1 MKVFS
6 RSFCCTLAVIFCFL
20 SSARAQEYFDGK
32 LIIKYKTEAE
42 LSIIRSQQQ
51 VDPQVQVQQAL
62 QEAGATRVDPVLSFS
77 RVVSMQIQQS
87 PRMREAANNLD
98 RIFEISYTGTTDAK
112 ALAAKL
118 AKMPGIE
125 YAEPKYIRRM
135 QFTPSDP
142 TTNPY
147 QQYHRFEDAWD
158 VSQSSSE
165 VVIAIV
171 DGGVNYLHNDL
182 DEKLWVNTDE
192 VNPGV
197 RAQVDEDGNGT
208 ITAGEVRGFLNR
220 NGGDYNGDGR
230 ITLADALAEGS
241 PLLTGSDTDGN
252 DYSDDIFGW
261 DFWDRG
267 GVTGPAV
274 PDNDPLIDGSDH
286 GTHVAGIAAAETDN
300 NEGIAG
306 AGFNA
311 RYMALKAGG
320 IPDDPSTEA
329 DESRL
334 IGFGYESII
343 YAATEG
349 ADIINCSWGGA
360 GFSQFEND
368 VVNFATE
375 AGALVVAAAGNDA
388 ETRVSFPS
396 GYTQAL
402 SVGSVETSGQVSSY
416 SNTGYEVD
424 VFATGSG
431 IQSAS
436 FNNDIVSKSGTS
448 MATPVTSGLAA
459 LVKALH
465 PGWSPSRIATQIR
478 GSAAI
483 LNSSGS
489 RLGHGEIDAYRAV
502 STNLPGLRILSAE
515 FTNEAG
521 NKLGMAEDGTVSIK
535 IINYGQATTN
545 LRLDLESL
553 ISEGVNLNQP
563 GRNVGILASGDS
575 TTVTFDVRFSDEYDL
590 KTVPVFRL
598 NFTDNNANYNDF
610 DIFQYEKILFDIV
623 DANNVKTSFGA
634 DGTIGFVNALEGR
647 GGVGFIPLLPEDAS
661 FADAENALFE
671 GGLILEADGFVFDAV
686 RGTGNVN
693 KDFAPSQPF
702 TVNRAGEVSA
712 QDGHAIFTFEN
723 SGGTTAG
730 SIELETFAFDDPA
743 LSNVVFVK
751 YSITNLSQA
760 LPMEKV
766 YTGLFNDWD
775 IGENISSNSVA
786 YNSQD
791 SLLYFSGS
799 EDDPIVTVAHL
810 GEISSVLAIN
820 NFSGTNPSVDL
831 SNGFSDEEKRA
842 ALKAGKT
849 QTSVSSADVSAVT
862 ATGPFTVNPEATLTV
877 GFIYAFGHDLETLQ
891 NQVRKA
897 RAQAPF
903 SVSPTGIV
911 LADEVPE
918 ETDLLQNFPN
928 PFRTSTT
935 IRLDLDETAEV
946 KLALYDVLGREVAV
960 IREGQLQAQKHYIP
974 FNPQGLS
981 SGIYFLRLQT
991 AAKTETIT
999 ITYIK

>member
-1 MKVFS
+1 MKVFF
-6 RSFCCTLAVIFCFL
+6 RVFCCTLAAVLGFL
-20 SSARAQEYFDGK
+20 LPARAQEYFDDK
-32 LIIKYKTEAE
+32 LIIKYKTEAQ
-42 LSIIRSQQQ
+42 LSTIRSQQQ
-51 VDPQVQVQQAL
+51 IDPQVQVQQAL
-62 QEAGATRVDPVLSFS
+62 QEVGATRVDPVLSFN
-77 RVVSMQIQQS
+77 RLVSMQILQS
-87 PRMREAANNLD
+87 PRLREAANDLD
-98 RIFEISYTGTTDAK
+98 RIFEVSYTGATDAK

-118 AKMPGIE
+118 AKMPAIE
-125 YAEPKYIRRM
+125 YAEPKYIRHM

-142 TTNPY
+142 STNPY
-147 QQYHRFEDAWD
+147 QQYHRFEEAWE
-158 VSQSSSE
+158 VSRSSSE

-171 DGGVNYLHNDL
+171 DGGVNYLHTDL
-182 DEKLWVNTDE
+182 DEKLWVNTEE

-197 RAQVDEDGNGT
+197 RTQVDEDGNGT
-208 ITAGEVRGFLNR
+208 ITSGEVLAYLNR
-220 NGGDYNGDGR
+220 NNSDYDNDES
-230 ITLADALAEGS
+230 ITLADALADSS

-261 DFWDRG
+261 DFWARG
-267 GVTGPAV
+267 GVTGPAI
-274 PDNDPLIDGSDH
+274 PDNDPLIDASDH

-300 NEGIAG
+300 DEGIAG

-320 IPDDPSTEA
+320 IPDDPSTET

-360 GFSQFEND
+360 GFSEFEND
-368 VVNFATE
+368 VINFATE

-388 ETRVSFPS
+388 EMQVNFPS
-396 GYTQAL
+396 GYAQAL

-416 SNTGYEVD
+416 SNIGYEVD

-436 FNNDIVSKSGTS
+436 FNNEIVSKSGTS
-448 MATPVTSGLAA
+448 MATPVASGLAA
-459 LVKALH
+459 LIKALH
-465 PGWSPSRIATQIR
+465 PGWAPSRIATQIR
-478 GSAAI
+478 GSATI
-483 LNSSGS
+483 LNSSDS
-489 RLGHGEIDAYRAV
+489 RLGHGEMDAYQAV

-521 NKLGMAEDGTVSIK
+521 NKLGMVEDGTITIK
-535 IINYGQATTN
+535 IINYGRATSN
-545 LRLDLESL
+545 LRLNLESL
-553 ISEGVNLNQP
+553 ISEGLNLNQP
-563 GRNVGILASGDS
+563 NRNVGALATGDS
-575 TTVTFDVRFSDEYDL
+575 TTVIFDVRFSEDYDL

-598 NFTDNNANYNDF
+598 NFTYNNVSYSDY

-623 DANNVKTSFGA
+623 NANNVKTSFGA

-693 KDFAPSQPF
+693 KDFEPVRPF
-702 TVNRAGEVSA
+702 AVNRDGEVSA
-712 QDGHAIFTFEN
+712 QDGHATFTFEN

-751 YSITNLSQA
+751 YSITNLSQV
-760 LPMEKV
+760 LPIEEV
-766 YTGLFNDWD
+766 YAGLFNDWD

-786 YNSQD
+786 YSSQD

-799 EDDPIVTVAHL
+799 EDDPIVVVAHL

-820 NFSGTNPSVDL
+820 NFAGTYPSVDL

-849 QTSVSSADVSAVT
+849 HTSVSSGDVSAVT

-891 NQVRKA
+891 NQVHVA

-935 IRLDLDETAEV
+935 IRLDLEEAAEV

-960 IREGQLQAQKHYIP
+960 IREGQLQAQKHFIP